1 MGDES
6 TDEEDDEEK
15 EDDNEEEEEDAE
27 EEDEEQEGNES
38 EASEMEVG
46 DYSPVESGSDD
57 EDTIEKEE
65 KEEVKEEF
73 EIDMLENEAE
83 VPIEELLKLYY
94 PDQLKQMQGE
104 VGQVDESNG
113 VEEEGRRKTTRSRG
127 AIEINLWD
135 LENPEDTLKSSS
147 VKK

>member
-1 MGDES
+1 
-6 TDEEDDEEK
+6 
-15 EDDNEEEEEDAE
+15 
-27 EEDEEQEGNES
+27 
-38 EASEMEVG
+38 MEVG

-104 VGQVDESNG
+104 VEQVEESNG

>member
-1 MGDES
+1 MGD
-6 TDEEDDEEK
+6 DEKGE
-15 EDDNEEEEEDAE
+15 E
-27 EEDEEQEGNES
+27 EEDEEEEGDES
-38 EASEMEVG
+38 EASDMEVG

-65 KEEVKEEF
+65 KEEPKEEF

-94 PDQLKQMQGE
+94 PGQLEQTE
-104 VGQVDESNG
+104 ETNG
-113 VEEEGRRKTTRSRG
+113 LDGRRKTTRSRG

-135 LENPEDTLKSSS
+135 LENPE
-147 VKK
+147 

>member
-1 MGDES
+1 MGDE
-6 TDEEDDEEK
+6 EV
-15 EDDNEEEEEDAE
+15 
-27 EEDEEQEGNES
+27 EGNES

-104 VGQVDESNG
+104 VVGGEQPEETNG
-113 VEEEGRRKTTRSRG
+113 LEGRRKTTRSRG

-147 VKK
+147 VK

>member
-1 MGDES
+1 MGGDES
-6 TDEEDDEEK
+6 TDEEDDEK
-15 EDDNEEEEEDAE
+15 EDDNEEE
-27 EEDEEQEGNES
+27 
-38 EASEMEVG
+38 
-46 DYSPVESGSDD
+46 VE
-57 EDTIEKEE
+57 
-65 KEEVKEEF
+65 EEF

-104 VGQVDESNG
+104 VEQVEESNG